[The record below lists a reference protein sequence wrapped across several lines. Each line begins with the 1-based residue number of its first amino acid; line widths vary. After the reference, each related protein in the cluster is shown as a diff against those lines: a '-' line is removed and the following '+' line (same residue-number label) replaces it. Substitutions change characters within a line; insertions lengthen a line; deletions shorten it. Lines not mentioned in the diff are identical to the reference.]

1 MGSGIATALLL
12 AGKKVILKEINDKFL
27 QGGLDRI
34 RGNVAKKLKNDAKTA
49 SIMNT
54 QVTFPPFEC
63 LTLVPTRENPDLG
76 SLYDAKGV

>member
-34 RGNVAKKLKNDAKTA
+34 RGNVAKKLKNDVKTA
-49 SIMNT
+49 NIMNT
-54 QVTFPPFEC
+54 QVTFGASI
-63 LTLVPTRENPDLG
+63 N
-76 SLYDAKGV
+76 